1 MNAHDA
7 TQAESAVQRRK
18 GEIYAV
24 LRTEL
29 RRRTRRRRAARAAAA
44 GAMCVVAAATAL
56 LLRTAGP
63 SSTGTPAAPSPPI
76 AHVPTPAQKS
86 TPPPPPAARVAII
99 RTDPGIV
106 ARLAV
111 RPPTAPLVRRIDDS
125 ELLAAL
131 DEAGGERFGL
141 VRTGAQVAV
150 VCQTCVAGSHA
161 GPAWMQELRREWTG
175 RVRPGHPGV
184 FDPGGDRAAP
194 PL

>member
-1 MNAHDA
+1 MTQHRPSPRCSDA
-7 TQAESAVQRRK
+7 RVRSTPCSAQNSAAEPAGVGPPAQPRQGQCAS
-18 GEIYAV
+18 
-24 LRTEL
+24 LP
-29 RRRTRRRRAARAAAA
+29 RRRPSCSAPPAPPPAARP
-44 GAMCVVAAATAL
+44 
-56 LLRTAGP
+56 LRQA
-63 SSTGTPAAPSPPI
+63 PPI

-86 TPPPPPAARVAII
+86 TPPPTPAARVAII